1 MNRMRALWQRLGWKL
16 FASYVLIVVVGSVVL
31 WTTAQ
36 WAAPTAFTRHLA
48 EMTRMMGQPPAMA
61 VDLFGSFVRAMN
73 TALAV
78 AAAAAF
84 VTAVAVSLF
93 VTRRIVA
100 PIQSMTQA
108 TARIADGRYGERV
121 PVTSDDELGQLA
133 TQFNR
138 MAAALER
145 VEQMRRDLIA
155 DVAHE
160 LRTPLAGIAGYMEG
174 LLDGV
179 IPPEPETFHRLHRE
193 AARLQRLVDDLQEL
207 SRAEA
212 GQISLRPR
220 RITVAELVEV
230 AAGRL
235 RSQFDDKG
243 IALKVEIPPELPP
256 VLADPDRIAQVLTN
270 LLGNALQY
278 TPTGGRVE
286 VRARP
291 DDGAVAVAVTD
302 TGIGIA
308 AEHLPHV
315 FDRFFRV
322 DRSRARASGG
332 TGIGLTV
339 ARHLVEAHRGS
350 IKAESAGVGRGS
362 TFTVTLPTAP

>member
-1 MNRMRALWQRLGWKL
+1 MRVVRRRLGWKL

-36 WAAPTAFTRHLA
+36 WVAPAAFTRHLA
-48 EMTRMMGQPPAMA
+48 EMTRMVGQPPAMA
-61 VDLFGSFVRAMN
+61 VDVLGGFLSAMN
-73 TALAV
+73 TALAI
-78 AAAAAF
+78 AATAAF

-100 PIQSMTQA
+100 PVQSMMRA
-108 TARIADGRYGERV
+108 TSRIADGRYVERV

-133 TQFNR
+133 MQFNR

-145 VEQMRRDLIA
+145 MEQMRRDLIA

-160 LRTPLAGIAGYMEG
+160 LRTPLASIAGYMEG

-179 IPPEPETFHRLHRE
+179 IRPEPEIFHRLHRE
-193 AARLQRLVDDLQEL
+193 AARLQRLVNDLQEL

-212 GQISLRPR
+212 GQISMTPR
-220 RITVAELVEV
+220 RITVRELVEV

-243 IALKVEIPPELPP
+243 IALKVNIPRELPP
-256 VLADPDRIAQVLTN
+256 VLADPDRMAQVVTN

-278 TPTGGRVE
+278 TPPGGLVE
-286 VRARP
+286 VRARQE
-291 DDGAVAVAVTD
+291 DGAVAVAVTD

-308 AEHLPHV
+308 AEDLPHV
-315 FDRFFRV
+315 FDRFYRV

-350 IKAESAGVGRGS
+350 ITADSAGVGRGS
-362 TFTVTLPTAP
+362 TFTITLPTAP

>member
-1 MNRMRALWQRLGWKL
+1 MRALWQRLGWKL

-36 WAAPTAFTRHLA
+36 WVAPTAFARHLA
-48 EMTRMMGQPPAMA
+48 EMTRLMGRPPAMA
-61 VDLFGSFVRAMN
+61 VDLLGGFLDAMN

-78 AAAAAF
+78 AAMAAF
-84 VTAVAVSLF
+84 LTAVAVSIF

-100 PIQSMTQA
+100 PVHSMMRA
-108 TARIADGRYGERV
+108 TTRIADGRYGERV

-138 MAAALER
+138 MAATLER
-145 VEQMRRDLIA
+145 VEQMRRDLVA
-155 DVAHE
+155 NVAHE
-160 LRTPLAGIAGYMEG
+160 LRTPLASIAGYMEG

-179 IPPEPETFHRLHRE
+179 IPAEPETFHRLHRE

-220 RITVAELVEV
+220 RITVQELVEV
-230 AAGRL
+230 ATGRL
-235 RSQFDDKG
+235 QPQFDDKG
-243 IALKVEIPPELPP
+243 IDLTVVLPAGLPP

-278 TPTGGRVE
+278 TPSGGRVE
-286 VRARP
+286 VRARTDTP
-291 DDGAVAVAVTD
+291 AVAIAVAD

-315 FDRFFRV
+315 FDRFYRV

-339 ARHLVEAHRGS
+339 ARHLVEAHGGS
-350 IKAESAGVGRGS
+350 IKAESAGPGHGS
-362 TFTVTLPTAP
+362 TFTVALPTAP